1 MLNLFTDTNISS
13 SWVCSFYKGIA
24 TAKYSINLFHCGRW
38 CMFSIL
44 NTMIY
49 QYNSDT
55 ITHDISPWINTNIF
69 LAITCLIWNILTHT
83 FVISMTFAKKS
94 HQTSFLSFVVCFFHP
109 CFILLFIWLRASI
122 FFKVYNQIQ
131 NDNGWYE

>member
-1 MLNLFTDTNISS
+1 MLNLFADTNISS

-24 TAKYSINLFHCGRW
+24 TAKYSIKPLSLWSVMHY
-38 CMFSIL
+38 L
-44 NTMIY
+44 NFEYHLSVWLWYHLSYLVNEY
-49 QYNSDT
+49 QY
-55 ITHDISPWINTNIF
+55 I

-94 HQTSFLSFVVCFFHP
+94 HQTSFLSFVVRFFHP